1 MVLTSSLGDIATAA
15 KTACSIYKA
24 LSDSMGSSY
33 EYQCG
38 HLTQT
43 IANETTTCLALLNA
57 FLDNIKSYQKALGG
71 GRKGA
76 ASWRKIGW
84 GLLKADD
91 VARFRE
97 KLSQHKQNINIFLT
111 SLGIIVAGFY
121 ANETRQISAS
131 VNEVLALQKRLP
143 RSVGYGDGNLVTL
156 VNPFGEKIP
165 LLWEGCFSQDRL
177 HETLMTYFK
186 GKCGEGHVERHDY
199 RIATED
205 GSR

>member
-1 MVLTSSLGDIATAA
+1 MVIPRAFRGIHAVYHIILCGCARSPHLTVSLAMVLTPSLGDIATAA

-33 EYQCG
+33 EYQCLIEELRSFERALIMVDFAMAQTPPGG

-111 SLGIIVAGFY
+111 SLG
-121 ANETRQISAS
+121 
-131 VNEVLALQKRLP
+131 
-143 RSVGYGDGNLVTL
+143 
-156 VNPFGEKIP
+156 
-165 LLWEGCFSQDRL
+165 
-177 HETLMTYFK
+177 M
-186 GKCGEGHVERHDY
+186 
-199 RIATED
+199 
-205 GSR
+205 

>member
-1 MVLTSSLGDIATAA
+1 MGVLVTPISLAMVFSPSLGDIATAIS
-15 KTACSIYKA
+15 TARTIYKA

-33 EYQCG
+33 EYQCLIEELHSFERALIMVNYAISTTPPGG
-38 HLTQT
+38 HHTQT

-71 GRKGA
+71 GKKGA

-111 SLGIIVAGFY
+111 SL
-121 ANETRQISAS
+121 T
-131 VNEVLALQKRLP
+131 
-143 RSVGYGDGNLVTL
+143 
-156 VNPFGEKIP
+156 
-165 LLWEGCFSQDRL
+165 
-177 HETLMTYFK
+177 M
-186 GKCGEGHVERHDY
+186 
-199 RIATED
+199 
-205 GSR
+205 